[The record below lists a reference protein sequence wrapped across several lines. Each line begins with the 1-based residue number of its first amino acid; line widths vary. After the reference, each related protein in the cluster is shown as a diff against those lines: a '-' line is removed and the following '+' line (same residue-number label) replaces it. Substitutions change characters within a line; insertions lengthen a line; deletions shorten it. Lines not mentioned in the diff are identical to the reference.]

1 MAAPEHPFL
10 QRLEAMLPATHPLVW
25 GQTVLEEVQGA
36 AGLENPPHLGK
47 GGGHVRNRA
56 QRPRGQRGIE
66 AVVLERQRLA
76 IQAGPLHR
84 DARLSHTFLGQPPA
98 HVGRLDGGNPGNGR
112 RVEGDVVA
120 RAKAQLDDASF
131 EPLADATSQRRD
143 TLQPARDVDYSRKNL
158 LAIESHQRPIF
169 ASITLVL
176 ADDHTILRSGLRM
189 LLEAEADFEV
199 VAEAGEVL
207 SALQAV
213 RGHRPDVL
221 VLDLNMPGG
230 SSIEAIRRLALMS
243 PSTSVVVLTMEED
256 RAFVR
261 DAMEAGARGYVL
273 KREASE
279 RLVSAIRAAAPR

>member
-1 MAAPEHPFL
+1 M
-10 QRLEAMLPATHPLVW
+10 
-25 GQTVLEEVQGA
+25 
-36 AGLENPPHLGK
+36 
-47 GGGHVRNRA
+47 
-56 QRPRGQRGIE
+56 
-66 AVVLERQRLA
+66 
-76 IQAGPLHR
+76 
-84 DARLSHTFLGQPPA
+84 
-98 HVGRLDGGNPGNGR
+98 
-112 RVEGDVVA
+112 
-120 RAKAQLDDASF
+120 
-131 EPLADATSQRRD
+131 
-143 TLQPARDVDYSRKNL
+143 
-158 LAIESHQRPIF
+158 
-169 ASITLVL
+169 ITLVL

-189 LLEAEADFEV
+189 LLEAEEDFEV
-199 VAEAGEVL
+199 VAEAGDVL

-213 RGHRPDVL
+213 RGRRPDVL